1 MYRYLLSDI
10 ADNSK
15 YATVK
20 DAYQRNLA
28 EVVARGDVFYIEGH
42 GCSDRTHR
50 LIIRE
55 TKRLYPKMRYLY
67 EGVI

>member
-10 ADNSK
+10 ADKSV

-28 EVVARGDVFYIEGH
+28 EVVVRDDVFYIEGH
-42 GCSDRTHR
+42 GCPDRTYR
-50 LIIRE
+50 LIVRE
-55 TKRLYPKMRYLY
+55 TKRLYPTLRYLY